1 MSLIKRGKR
10 ALKERLSLRQEL
22 KALEKQEAEE
32 AFRREK
38 AAIAKEEAAKLKRKR
53 AAAKAKGAKKGL
65 KKASRKKRAKRYML
79 SVFEEYERTHG
90 GPSTRIEYGLSFL
103 PQTPPGY
110 RGRFRPPE
118 YF

>member
-1 MSLIKRGKR
+1 MSIIKRGKR
-10 ALKERLSLRQEL
+10 ALKQRLSLRQEL
-22 KALEKQEAEE
+22 MAIEKKEAEE

-65 KKASRKKRAKRYML
+65 RKASRKARAKRYAL
-79 SVFEEYERTHG
+79 SVFEEYERQHG
-90 GPSTRIEYGLSFL
+90 GFRSRAEFSMSFL

-110 RGRFRPPE
+110 RARFKPPE